1 MRREFPDAID
11 IFGAE
16 KLRVQFGPNYPQP
29 APLVTVK
36 CFPHTV
42 NNSVIV
48 GDAAH
53 AIVPFYGQG
62 MNAGMEDIEVLM
74 EMYDSI
80 GELKPAMEKYGTERP
95 PDAHAIADLALYNY
109 IEMRDLVTR

>member
-11 IFGAE
+11 IFGADNL
-16 KLRVQFGPNYPQP
+16 KVQFGPTYPK
-29 APLVTVK
+29 ALPLVTVR

-53 AIVPFYGQG
+53 AIVPFYGQ
-62 MNAGMEDIEVLM
+62 
-74 EMYDSI
+74 
-80 GELKPAMEKYGTERP
+80 ERGL
-95 PDAHAIADLALYNY
+95 DFFKTNHQIAL
-109 IEMRDLVTR
+109 I